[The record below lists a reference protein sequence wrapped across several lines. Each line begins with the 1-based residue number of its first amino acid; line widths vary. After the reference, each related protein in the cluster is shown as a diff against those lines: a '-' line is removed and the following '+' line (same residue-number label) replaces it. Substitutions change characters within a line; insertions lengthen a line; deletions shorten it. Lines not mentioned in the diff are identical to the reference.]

1 VPKGGRADGVD
12 RVVSLLTQL
21 NNSVAEGLLG
31 ESGARA
37 GGMSSLVLLFE
48 LEQVGALRPKQVA
61 ELLSLTTG
69 GATKL
74 VDRLERQ
81 GTVTRTGAQAGDQ
94 RAVTVRITD
103 EGRAIVAAARVGL
116 VERLDDI
123 SATVAEMH
131 AVLVQYAANTDAP

>member
-1 VPKGGRADGVD
+1 VD

-61 ELLSLTTG
+61 ELLGLTTG

>member
-1 VPKGGRADGVD
+1 MD

-61 ELLSLTTG
+61 ELLGLTTG